1 MIDVFTFPMSFNQT
15 NNINMIDVCIFPTS
29 LNSLNS
35 FNFATPVYGVWKRT
49 LNYRPVSILPNA
61 SKIYENCLFNPPLK
75 HFTVKETSMRFKERW
90 HLCTILSDI
99 DDKEMEKA
107 CT

>member
-35 FNFATPVYGVWKRT
+35 FNFATPVYG
-49 LNYRPVSILPNA
+49 L
-61 SKIYENCLFNPPLK
+61 
-75 HFTVKETSMRFKERW
+75 
-90 HLCTILSDI
+90 
-99 DDKEMEKA
+99 
-107 CT
+107 